1 MWCGVGLRIFF
12 WKMIII
18 FFFGGGGKKIFRDI
32 SFEMKCLTEVNFN
45 ISND

>member
-1 MWCGVGLRIFF
+1 MVVWGAVKNIFLENDY
-12 WKMIII
+12 
-18 FFFGGGGKKIFRDI
+18 FFFGGGGKNIFRDI